1 MDPSDTAADNR
12 LELCRRFVATV
23 QHSTNL
29 GIEVLDT
36 GENSVRCRMP
46 WRAELVGNPETG
58 VIHGGAVFAFLDQ
71 VGGLANACAIYPDY
85 EITPTIDFRLDHL
98 RPAESG
104 RAVIGDGV
112 CYRLSSQV
120 AFVRVTA
127 FAEGREDEPVATG
140 LATYMRMKIPGGS
153 STKESGHE

>member
-1 MDPSDTAADNR
+1 MDQANRAGYNR
-12 LELCRRFVATV
+12 LELCRRFLASV

-29 GIEVLDT
+29 GIEVLET
-36 GENSVRCRMP
+36 GEDRVRCRMP

-71 VGGLANACAIYPDY
+71 VGGLANACTIYPDY

-98 RPAESG
+98 RPARSG
-104 RAVIGDGV
+104 YAIIGDGV

-140 LATYMRMKIPGGS
+140 LATYMRMKNPGGS
-153 STKESGHE
+153 GTEASHE